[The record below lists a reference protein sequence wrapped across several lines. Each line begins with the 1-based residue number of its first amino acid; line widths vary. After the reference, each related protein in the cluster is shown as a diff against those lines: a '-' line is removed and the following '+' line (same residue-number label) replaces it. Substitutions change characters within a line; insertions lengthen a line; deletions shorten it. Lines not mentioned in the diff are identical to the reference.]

1 MGYKVELEEEA
12 TGTVYAFPGKPRS
25 FALWNTIRV
34 EMTTTLGL
42 HYGEISDELVET
54 YENLWYFFD
63 GSTTPSSYAD
73 SIGVVD
79 LQPEI
84 DARTLLARTTAGF
97 ITSAPVAV
105 DGSIEEIIIGD
116 DYLAANGRA
125 FSWTVDAVQGF
136 VVGDCTCS
144 FGGKYKDNAW
154 LVTGTITDNGD
165 GTWTLSFNLPDTATA
180 NLEPGQYRWSVEV
193 QHSGVEITRVKS
205 DCTTKLVEKQT

>member
-1 MGYKVELEEEA
+1 MSYIIELPYTPGA
-12 TGTVYAFPGKPRS
+12 TVYAYPSSEGS
-25 FALWNTIRV
+25 FTNWASRRV
-34 EMTTTLGL
+34 LASEASGRYRATVDADT
-42 HYGEISDELVET
+42 YGPI
-54 YENLWYFFD
+54 WYFFEGASSPASYND
-63 GSTTPSSYAD
+63 NIGSA
-73 SIGVVD
+73 D
-79 LQPEI
+79 LQEEI

-154 LVTGTITDNGD
+154 LVTGSITDNGD
-165 GTWTLSFNLPDTATA
+165 DTWTLSFDLEASDTA
-180 NLEPGQYRWSVEV
+180 NLEPGEYRWSAQVKFNGKEV
-193 QHSGVEITRVKS
+193 TKVKS